1 MKWTFG
7 DSVQT
12 ALADE
17 SGSLVMKPCEVVAIT
32 VVESVRQS
40 EVLGSPLG
48 TVLYTVEFSDGS
60 DALIPESALLPFTDT
75 AR

>member
-32 VVESVRQS
+32 VVE
-40 EVLGSPLG
+40 G
-48 TVLYTVEFSDGS
+48 TVLCTVEFADGS